1 MWQAPKGVNTHL
13 RQRLKGGRE
22 PSLFLYCYLY
32 VSIAVRAAQT
42 RRRDN
47 PDMPELD
54 GFRSDLT

>member
-22 PSLFLYCYLY
+22 PSLFLYCFLCLA
-32 VSIAVRAAQT
+32 IAVRAAET
-42 RRRDN
+42 RSHHK

-54 GFRSDLT
+54 GFRSDLS